1 MKIKSFKYKKYFCSF
16 KEMLQISISI
26 RNPVVWQS
34 ESNPAPTAVKDPIDF
49 SGRRVRHKRGA
60 SPYKVWKRHEV

>member
-1 MKIKSFKYKKYFCSF
+1 
-16 KEMLQISISI
+16 MLQISISI

>member
-1 MKIKSFKYKKYFCSF
+1 
-16 KEMLQISISI
+16 MLQISVSI

-34 ESNPAPTAVKDPIDF
+34 ESNPAPTAVKDPTG
-49 SGRRVRHKRGA
+49 GRRVRHKRGA

>member
-1 MKIKSFKYKKYFCSF
+1 MKSFKYKNCSF
-16 KEMLQISISI
+16 KEMFQISISI

-34 ESNPAPTAVKDPIDF
+34 ESNPAPTAVKDPTDF